1 MSPIVTA
8 TESRQYVLR
17 LVSSNGCISET
28 SARVI
33 IECNPDNLL
42 LPNAFT
48 PNGDGL
54 NERFFPFGR
63 GISAITK
70 FLIYNRQGELV
81 YSRFNFAPGDRNYG
95 WDGTINGKHQASGAF
110 VYMIEA
116 LCDQG
121 KTISKKGTVL
131 LIR

>member
-1 MSPIVTA
+1 
-8 TESRQYVLR
+8 
-17 LVSSNGCISET
+17 
-28 SARVI
+28 
-33 IECNPDNLL
+33 L